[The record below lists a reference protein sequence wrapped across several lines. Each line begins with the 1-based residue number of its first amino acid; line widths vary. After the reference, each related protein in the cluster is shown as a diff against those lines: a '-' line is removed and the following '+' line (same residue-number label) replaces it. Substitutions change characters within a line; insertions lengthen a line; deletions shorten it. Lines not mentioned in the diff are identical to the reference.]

1 MLFTGTR
8 GVGKR
13 AAAFRFAMACNCR
26 TDESDPC
33 GDCRACRKIASG
45 NHPDVI
51 HIKPTGTLIRIAQ
64 IRELYHTLAMRP
76 YEASVRVVII
86 SDAQM
91 MNPEAGNALLK
102 MLEEPPDRTVLILTA
117 DQASDL
123 LPTIV
128 SRCQRIRFRPI
139 SSPRLEE
146 MLVEEEALDGKDAKI
161 IAAMANGSYT
171 AAVKLSRSAWVVKRD
186 WLIDEIVFLTAK
198 PAKPVDR
205 MLILAEKLSGDKEML
220 SYAFDVMMS
229 WLRDLVIFKYCP
241 NKIINTDLADRIK
254 RHTGDFST
262 DALMSKIMAIRKAQ
276 REIFTN
282 ANIRLI
288 TETLIFKLSQ
298 T

>member
-1 MLFTGTR
+1 
-8 GVGKR
+8 
-13 AAAFRFAMACNCR
+13 MACNCR
-26 TDESDPC
+26 ADEPAPC

-51 HIKPTGTLIRIAQ
+51 HIKPTGSSIRIAQ
-64 IRELYHTLAMRP
+64 IRELYHTLMMRP
-76 YEASVRVVII
+76 YEARVRVVVI

-139 SSPRLEE
+139 SSLHIEE
-146 MLVEEEALDGKDAKI
+146 MLVEKEALDPKAAKI
-161 IAAMANGSYT
+161 GAAMANGSFSD
-171 AAVKLSRSAWVVKRD
+171 AVKMSRTAWLAKRD
-186 WLIDEIVFLTAK
+186 WLIDEIESLTE
-198 PAKPVDR
+198 KPVDR
-205 MLILAEKLSGDKEML
+205 LLALAEKLSGDRDML

-241 NKIINTDLADRIK
+241 NKIMNTDLADRIK
-254 RHTGDFST
+254 DNTRDFST
-262 DALMSKIMAIRKAQ
+262 DVLIAKIKTIQKAQ
-276 REIFTN
+276 REISAN
-282 ANIRLI
+282 ANIRLV
-288 TETLIFKLSQ
+288 TEVLIFKLSQ
-298 T
+298 TRCV